1 MHIFFYKH
9 SRGSEIT
16 HFKLVRSFGLNGNS
30 KRKRD
35 EELKPDAVR
44 ALVHSKQDTQNSQ
57 DEPSKKKF
65 RTNACSA
72 KVKEEIIYVT
82 DSNEAAMEQLRT
94 SIGVSDTTPDAC
106 QGILSQAMTLDHL
119 YCHVR

>member
-1 MHIFFYKH
+1 MHIFLQH
-9 SRGSEIT
+9 IRGIEIT

-57 DEPSKKKF
+57 DEPSNKKL
-65 RTNACSA
+65 RTNAYISA

-94 SIGVSDTTPDAC
+94 SIGISDSTPDAC
-106 QGILSQAMTLDHL
+106 QGILSQAMAADHL
-119 YCHVR
+119 YCLIR